1 MRGSEA
7 VTDAHTVLDSAAP
20 SAAARPPA
28 GAQTARVFVPGPSW
42 VRAEVLQ
49 AMTEP
54 PLPHRGAEFKARYAR
69 VAARLPAL
77 FRTAGDVMVASGSG
91 TLAMQAAVAST
102 VERDVLHLTNG
113 AFSERWHAIGLAL
126 GKQADRVSAPWGEPV
141 DPELVRRALRRK
153 RYEAVTVAH
162 SETSTGVLN
171 PVAEIARAVREESDA
186 LVLVDAVSSL
196 AGAPVETDAWDLD
209 LVLTSS
215 QKALALPPGIALF
228 TLSERA
234 AERAEAVSARGWYT
248 DLLRYRDEH
257 RGGTT
262 ITTPCEPV
270 FFALELQ
277 LEAIAAEGV
286 EARWERHR
294 RMAER
299 TREWAAARGLAC
311 AAAAGFRS
319 PTVTCLR
326 PPAGVAAPE
335 LGRRAK
341 SSGFLLGGG
350 YGEWKETTFRIG
362 HMGDVG
368 PADLEALLAALDDA
382 LAEGS

>member
-1 MRGSEA
+1 MIEA
-7 VTDAHTVLDSAAP
+7 RTAPASAPPVAPPRAAP
-20 SAAARPPA
+20 AEPARC
-28 GAQTARVFVPGPSW
+28 FVPGPSW
-42 VRAEVLQ
+42 VRPEVLR
-49 AMTEP
+49 AMTAP
-54 PLPHRGAEFKARYAR
+54 PLPHRGAEFKAIYAR
-69 VAARLPAL
+69 AAAHLPAL

-91 TLAMQAAVAST
+91 TLVMQAAIAST

-113 AFSERWHAIGLAL
+113 AFSERWLAISRAL
-126 GKQADRVSAPWGEPV
+126 GKEADQLAAPWGEAV
-141 DPELVRRALRRK
+141 DPDAVRRALRTK
-153 RYEAVTVAH
+153 RYEAVAVAH

-171 PVAEIARAVREESDA
+171 PLAEIARAVRAESDA

-228 TLSERA
+228 TLGERA
-234 AERAEAVSARGWYT
+234 AGRAAAVARRGWYT

-270 FFALELQ
+270 FFALDLQ
-277 LEAIAAEGV
+277 LAAIAAEGV

-294 RMAER
+294 RMAA
-299 TREWAAARGLAC
+299 TAQEWAAARGFAC

-326 PPAGVAAPE
+326 PPAGLAAPD
-335 LGRRAK
+335 LVRRAK
-341 SSGFLLGGG
+341 ARGFLLGGG
-350 YGEWKETTFRIG
+350 YGQWKETTFRIG

-368 PADLEALLAALDDA
+368 PADLGALLAALDDA